1 MGTVTGVMLALIATK
16 KQGNVTVSLSYLVCF
31 IQLSLWLLRYLHW
44 ILILKYNIM
53 GHAPHYHIKSRLRVL
68 TLISKNGQAQLPCS
82 LERNLLLKIE
92 YTDFFLFAPG
102 MYFAWAVGLLSLLVA
117 WPLLFLSFPIQFFVK
132 GKKHQALKMRKNK
145 CNNTWDKIVL
155 QVLTILILMNW
166 EKIGTLTERK
176 F

>member
-53 GHAPHYHIKSRLRVL
+53 RHAPHYHIKSRLRVL

-92 YTDFFLFAPG
+92 YTDFF
-102 MYFAWAVGLLSLLVA
+102 SLCTWDVFRLGC
-117 WPLLFLSFPIQFFVK
+117 WSPQPLGCLASSFPFIPNPVF
-132 GKKHQALKMRKNK
+132 
-145 CNNTWDKIVL
+145 C
-155 QVLTILILMNW
+155 
-166 EKIGTLTERK
+166 
-176 F
+176 